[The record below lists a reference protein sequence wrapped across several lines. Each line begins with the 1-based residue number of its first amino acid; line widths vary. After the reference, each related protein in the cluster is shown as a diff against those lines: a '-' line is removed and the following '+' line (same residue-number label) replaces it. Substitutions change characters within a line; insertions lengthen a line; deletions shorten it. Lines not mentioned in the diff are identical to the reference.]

1 MAKTRIL
8 VADDH
13 PLFRQALCRLL
24 RGRSFECIA
33 AADGEEAVRLAG
45 ELSPDV
51 VLIDVNMPK
60 MTGIEAARQ
69 IKSSYPDTAVLILSA
84 YDYDQYVTTCIEV
97 GLNGYLLKT
106 SPPGELINAIRMV
119 LAGKSV
125 FDARVTSRILPKIAA
140 RKGKKEMGFD
150 ELHSRE
156 VEVLELAAKGMT
168 NKEIANK
175 LKITGHTVAAHLINA
190 FRKLGV
196 QSRTEAVLVAIQNGI
211 LDMPILASRTTEH
224 SDQGD
229 TTQDNS
235 QLQ

>member
-1 MAKTRIL
+1 
-8 VADDH
+8 VVDDH

-60 MTGIEAARQ
+60 MTRIEAARQ

-84 YDYDQYVTTCIEV
+84 YDYDQYVTTCIEA

-168 NKEIANK
+168 NKEIADK
-175 LKITGHTVAAHLINA
+175 LKITNHTVRNHLVNV

-196 QSRTEAVLVAIQNGI
+196 QSRTAAVLVYLQCGLLSINI
-211 LDMPILASRTTEH
+211 LSARRGT
-224 SDQGD
+224 
-229 TTQDNS
+229 
-235 QLQ
+235 